1 MLIFFNGEHMNSLN
15 SLQFPGTPDSFIGD
29 LVTADAIQQHWLQAG
44 AQLQKNW
51 LENTRGLFS
60 YYQSLMQ
67 DFQKLQGV
75 LYGQYIDWFKS
86 WSGDPV
92 PAGAAL
98 RNNTVPESPT
108 AVGREAR
115 AASETPVL
123 LGWVVDD
130 FTRIQGIG
138 KVLQQRLYEEGIV
151 SYLQIASWD
160 EKEITRIENEVL
172 GSRFAGRIIRDQWQA
187 QAKELMKG

>member
-98 RNNTVPESPT
+98 RNNKVPESPT
-108 AVGREAR
+108 AVAREAR

>member
-1 MLIFFNGEHMNSLN
+1 MNSLN

-108 AVGREAR
+108 AVAREAR

>member
-15 SLQFPGTPDSFIGD
+15 SLQFPGTPDSFFGD

-108 AVGREAR
+108 AVAREAR